1 MAEDEKES
9 LWYRLW
15 DHKSLKEK
23 QRLRSL
29 VPWLL
34 YGIAVFYGIIYLSI
48 LNTVNREKT
57 GTAVKSWFGG
67 DRQEIIDAREREER
81 QIKESF
87 QAMRKRVSG
96 GH

>member
-15 DHKSLKEK
+15 DHKSVKEK

-29 VPWLL
+29 IPWLL
-34 YGIAVFYGIIYLSI
+34 YGIAIFYGIIYLSI
-48 LNTVNREKT
+48 LNEINREKV
-57 GTAVKSWFGG
+57 GTTVKTWFGG
-67 DRQEIIDAREREER
+67 DSQTIIDAREREKRE
-81 QIKESF
+81 IKESF
-87 QAMRKRVSG
+87 KALRKRVSG

>member
-15 DHKSLKEK
+15 DHKSVKEK

-29 VPWLL
+29 IPWLL
-34 YGIAVFYGIIYLSI
+34 YGIAIFYGIIYLSI
-48 LNTVNREKT
+48 LNEINRDKVGTTVKT
-57 GTAVKSWFGG
+57 WFGG
-67 DRQEIIDAREREER
+67 DSQTIIDAREREER
-81 QIKESF
+81 EIKESF
-87 QAMRKRVSG
+87 KALRKRVSG